1 MRHRKRHVFH
11 IAGYDPAS
19 PDQFYRR
26 FSRQFDI
33 FKRTWNVDGTLSA
46 RDAASLFPRWSIST
60 RGANWTSETTFE
72 LLDWD
77 DLISRDSRR
86 TLAVRLARTAVTY
99 LDLLFTGTLWR
110 YLLANARYFAFSVV
124 PPLQAVALGVAAT
137 LIAAYAAA
145 AFVEATAVQCV
156 VTVLAALVLFVVFLK
171 LAGPRWRMFQAFD
184 DWILSLDYIRGTRR
198 DLDDKI
204 DQFAAQ
210 IVACA
215 RTDQNDEIVVI
226 GHSLGATFAV
236 DALARALDLDPALAA
251 RRAKICL
258 VTVGATIPKCAL
270 HPAAHRLRERI
281 AQVVAEQSVLWAE
294 YQAREDAISFY
305 RFDPVSLTRI
315 GEKADRLDS
324 KPIIRRINVKN
335 LLSPDVYKR
344 FRLRVLRLHYQFVSA
359 NDIRAVYDYFMMI
372 CGPVLAAAWTTSRLG
387 FLDFF
392 PGPDSSTSEP

>member
-1 MRHRKRHVFH
+1 VRHFKRHVFH

-19 PDQFYRR
+19 PEQIYRR
-26 FSRQFDI
+26 FSRQFEI
-33 FKRTWNVDGTLSA
+33 FKRTWALGGTLSA
-46 RDAASLFPRWSIST
+46 MDASSPFPRWSLST
-60 RGANWTSETTFE
+60 QGANWTSEATFE
-72 LLDWD
+72 LLAWD
-77 DLISRDSRR
+77 DLIERDAQRA
-86 TLAVRLARTAVTY
+86 LPVRLARTATTY
-99 LDLLFTGTLWR
+99 LDLLLTGTLWR

-145 AFVEATAVQCV
+145 ALAEATAIRCL

-210 IVACA
+210 IAACA
-215 RTDQNDEIVVI
+215 RSEQPDEIVVV

-236 DALARALDLDPALAA
+236 DALARALDLDPALAT

-281 AQVVAEQSVLWAE
+281 AQVVAEPSVLWAE

-305 RFDPVSLTRI
+305 RFDPVSLARV
-315 GEKADRLDS
+315 GGNPNRFDG
-324 KPIIRRINVKN
+324 KPIIRRIHVKN
-335 LLSPDVYKR
+335 LLSPAIYKR

-372 CGPVLAAAWTTSRLG
+372 CGPVFATAWTTSRLG

-392 PGPDSSTSEP
+392 PAADSSAVEL

>member
-1 MRHRKRHVFH
+1 MRHCKRHVFH

-26 FSRQFDI
+26 FSRQFEI
-33 FKRTWNVDGTLSA
+33 FKRTWKVDGTLSA
-46 RDAASLFPRWSIST
+46 PDASSEFPRWIMTSQ
-60 RGANWTSETTFE
+60 GANWTSEATFE
-72 LLDWD
+72 LLAWD

-99 LDLLFTGTLWR
+99 LDLLLTGTLWR
-110 YLLANARYFAFSVV
+110 YLLANTRYFAFSVV
-124 PPLQAVALGVAAT
+124 PPLQAVALGVAAY
-137 LIAAYAAA
+137 LIASYAAA
-145 AFVEATAVQCV
+145 AFIETTVIRCLVTA
-156 VTVLAALVLFVVFLK
+156 LAAAGLFIVLIK
-171 LAGPRWRMFQAFD
+171 IAGPRWRMFQAFD

-204 DQFAAQ
+204 DRFAAQ
-210 IVACA
+210 IAACA
-215 RTDQNDEIVVI
+215 RSDQNDEIIVV

-236 DALARALDLDPALAA
+236 DALARALDLDPALGRHRA
-251 RRAKICL
+251 RLCL

-270 HPAAHRLRERI
+270 HPAANGIRQRI
-281 AQVVAEQSVLWAE
+281 AEIVAEQSLHWAE

-305 RFDPVSLTRI
+305 RFDPVSLTPV
-315 GEKADRLDS
+315 GERADRLDG
-324 KPIIRRINVKN
+324 KPIIRRIHVKN
-335 LLSPDVYKR
+335 LLSPEIYQR

-372 CGPVLAAAWTTSRLG
+372 CGPVLASGWTTSRLG

-392 PGPDSSTSEP
+392 PNPDSSTAEP

>member
-1 MRHRKRHVFH
+1 VKHCKRHVFH

-33 FKRTWNVDGTLSA
+33 FKRTWNVDGALSA
-46 RDAASLFPRWSIST
+46 PDASSSFPRWSIST
-60 RGANWTSETTFE
+60 QGTNWTSETTFE
-72 LLDWD
+72 LLDWN

-86 TLAVRLARTAVTY
+86 GFVVRLARTAVTY

-110 YLLANARYFAFSVV
+110 YLLGNARYFAFSVV
-124 PPLQAVALGVAAT
+124 PPLQAVALGVAAY
-137 LIAAYAAA
+137 LITSYAAA
-145 AFVEATAVQCV
+145 AFIEAGVIRYLVA
-156 VTVLAALVLFVVFLK
+156 VLAAAGLFVVLLK

-198 DLDDKI
+198 DLEDKI
-204 DQFAAQ
+204 DQFAAR
-210 IVACA
+210 IVARA
-215 RTDQNDEIVVI
+215 RSDRADEIVVV

-236 DALARALDLDPALAA
+236 DALARALDLDPAFATH
-251 RRAKICL
+251 RAKVCL
-258 VTVGATIPKCAL
+258 ITVGATIPKCAL
-270 HPAAHRLRERI
+270 HPAAHRLRERV
-281 AQVVAEQSVLWAE
+281 AKVVAEPSVHWTE

-305 RFDPVSLTRI
+305 RFDPASLTRV
-315 GEKADRLDS
+315 GGKADRLDS
-324 KPIIRRINVKN
+324 KPVIRRINVKN
-335 LLSPDVYKR
+335 LLSPEIYKR

-372 CGPVLAAAWTTSRLG
+372 CGPVLADAWTTSRLG

-392 PGPDSSTSEP
+392 PATDSSTVEP

>member
-1 MRHRKRHVFH
+1 VKHCRRHVFH

-19 PDQFYRR
+19 PGQFYQR
-26 FSRQFDI
+26 FSRQFEI

-46 RDAASLFPRWSIST
+46 MDTASPFPRWTLST
-60 RGANWTSETTFE
+60 QGANWTCEATLE
-72 LLDWD
+72 LLAWD
-77 DLISRDSRR
+77 DLIARDAKR
-86 TLAVRLARTAVTY
+86 TLPVRLARTTVTY
-99 LDLLFTGTLWR
+99 LNLLVTGTLWR

-124 PPLQAVALGVAAT
+124 PPLQAVALGVAAY
-137 LIAAYAAA
+137 LIAAYVAA
-145 AFVEATAVQCV
+145 AFLEAAVIRCLVTAAV
-156 VTVLAALVLFVVFLK
+156 AIALFVVFLK
-171 LAGPRWRMFQAFD
+171 IAGPRWRMFQAFD
-184 DWILSLDYIRGTRR
+184 DWILSLDYIRGKRD

-204 DQFAAQ
+204 DRFAAQ

-215 RTDQNDEIVVI
+215 RADQNDEIIVV

-236 DALARALDLDPALAA
+236 DALARALDQEPALAR
-251 RRAKICL
+251 RRAKLCL

-270 HPAAHRLRERI
+270 HPAAQGLRDRI
-281 AQVVAEQSVLWAE
+281 AKVVAEQSVHWVE

-305 RFDPVSLTRI
+305 RFDPVSLTRV
-315 GEKADRLDS
+315 GGRADRFDG

-372 CGPVLAAAWTTSRLG
+372 CGPVFATTWTTSRLG

-392 PGPDSSTSEP
+392 PKPDSSTVEP

>member
-1 MRHRKRHVFH
+1 M
-11 IAGYDPAS
+11 
-19 PDQFYRR
+19 
-26 FSRQFDI
+26 
-33 FKRTWNVDGTLSA
+33 DGVLSA
-46 RDAASLFPRWSIST
+46 PDATSSFPRWSIST
-60 RGANWTSETTFE
+60 RGANWTSEATFE
-72 LLDWD
+72 LLDWN
-77 DLISRDSRR
+77 DLLSRDSQR

-110 YLLANARYFAFSVV
+110 YLLANTRYFAFSVV

-145 AFVEATAVQCV
+145 ALMEATAIRCL
-156 VTVLAALVLFVVFLK
+156 VTAAAAIVLFVIFLK

-204 DQFAAQ
+204 DRFAER
-210 IVACA
+210 IVTCA
-215 RTDQNDEIVVI
+215 RSEQPDEIIVV

-236 DALARALDLDPALAA
+236 DALARALDLDPALAT
-251 RRAKICL
+251 RRAKLCL

-270 HPAAHRLRERI
+270 HPAADRLRERI
-281 AQVVAEQSVLWAE
+281 AKVVAEPSVLWAE

-305 RFDPVSLTRI
+305 RFDPASLTRI
-315 GEKADRLDS
+315 GGKADRLDS
-324 KPIIRRINVKN
+324 RPIIRRINVKN
-335 LLSPDVYKR
+335 LLSPEIYKR

-372 CGPVLAAAWTTSRLG
+372 CGPVLATAWTTSRLG

-392 PGPDSSTSEP
+392 PGPDSSAVEP

>member
-1 MRHRKRHVFH
+1 VRHCKRHVFH

-26 FSRQFDI
+26 FSRQFEI
-33 FKRTWNVDGTLSA
+33 FKRTWNVDGALSA
-46 RDAASLFPRWSIST
+46 PDVSSSFPRWSIST

-72 LLDWD
+72 LLDWN

-86 TLAVRLARTAVTY
+86 TLAVRLVRTASTY
-99 LDLLFTGTLWR
+99 LNLLFTGTLWR

-124 PPLQAVALGVAAT
+124 PPLQAVALGVAAY
-137 LIAAYAAA
+137 LITAYAVAAFIEASVMRWLVTILAA
-145 AFVEATAVQCV
+145 AG
-156 VTVLAALVLFVVFLK
+156 LFVVLLK
-171 LAGPRWRMFQAFD
+171 IAGPRWRMFQAFD

-215 RTDQNDEIVVI
+215 RSDEPDEIIVV

-236 DALARALDLDPALAA
+236 DALARALDLDPALAT

-258 VTVGATIPKCAL
+258 ITVGATIPKCAL
-270 HPAAHRLRERI
+270 HPAADRLRERI
-281 AQVVAEQSVLWAE
+281 AKVVAEPSTHWAE

-305 RFDPVSLTRI
+305 RFDPASLARI
-315 GEKADRLDS
+315 GGKADRLDS
-324 KPIIRRINVKN
+324 KPVIRRINVKN
-335 LLSPDVYKR
+335 LLSPEIYKR

-372 CGPVLAAAWTTSRLG
+372 CGPVFATAWTTSRLG

-392 PGPDSSTSEP
+392 PASDSSTVEP